1 MGNREALLAGAKRC
15 LFEKGF
21 SRTTARDIAN
31 ASGVSLAAIG
41 YHFGTKE
48 ELLTAALMSAIDD
61 LDVEFRRT
69 ASAVANANATP
80 IERFEAI
87 WTRIIES
94 FSSHR
99 QLWIANFEIFSQI
112 DRSGALRQ
120 LVADGLLQKARAG
133 LVSLFDGVD
142 ETTVGERAIK
152 TVGSFYYALLTGV
165 LVQWV
170 IDPEHAPTG
179 EDLATALK
187 VVASRVKD

>member
-48 ELLTAALMSAIDD
+48 ELLTAALISAIDD